1 MRPQVLVPL
10 DGSTSAEAILPAA
23 VRLARLTGGTITLL
37 QVVPPPHTMDTL
49 FPTLPPLGL
58 TWNGLPAAL
67 NVARHYL
74 DHIAQRVPN
83 LESGE
88 AHAESL
94 PVQIEAL
101 PGNPAATI
109 VDYAAQ
115 RPSIRW
121 IAMATHGRSGV
132 ARWLYGSVA
141 EQVLRTASTPLL
153 LVRPP
158 SPAEGA
164 PGHLLEPIAPWHHIV
179 MPLDGSE
186 LAEQVLPQAQ
196 TLAAASGATLD
207 LVSALPV
214 TGESLAHITGEDGLY
229 DRDADRRI
237 SYLED
242 IARPLRASGL
252 TVQIHSGFGE
262 PDAVIVSVATEVH
275 ASLIVM
281 ATHGRGGFQQLWLG
295 SVALQV
301 VQHATQPVLLV
312 RATEPPRRPAL

>member
-1 MRPQVLVPL
+1 V
-10 DGSTSAEAILPAA
+10 
-23 VRLARLTGGTITLL
+23 
-37 QVVPPPHTMDTL
+37 
-49 FPTLPPLGL
+49 

-74 DHIAQRVPN
+74 DHIAGRVPS
-83 LESGE
+83 LEGAE
-88 AHAESL
+88 APGAAL

-101 PGNPAATI
+101 PGQPAATI

-158 SPAEGA
+158 ALADAAAEQGT
-164 PGHLLEPIAPWHHIV
+164 PWRHIV
-179 MPLDGSE
+179 VPLDGSA

-196 TLAAASGATLD
+196 MLAAASKATLH
-207 LVSALPV
+207 LVSAQSITDDALV
-214 TGESLAHITGEDGLY
+214 RLASEGDHLEAEAGQRST
-229 DRDADRRI
+229 
-237 SYLED
+237 YLAET
-242 IARPLRASGL
+242 ARHLRESGL
-252 TVQIHSGFGE
+252 EVEIHSGFGE
-262 PDAVIVSVATEVH
+262 PDLVIASVAAEVQ
-275 ASLIVM
+275 ASLIMM
-281 ATHGRGGFQQLWLG
+281 ATHGRSGFQQLRLG

-301 VQHATQPVLLV
+301 VHHATQPVLLV
-312 RATEPPRRPAL
+312 RATLPPLRQTV

>member
-23 VRLARLTGGTITLL
+23 VRLARLTGGTLTLL

-74 DHIAQRVPN
+74 DHVAQRVPN
-83 LESGE
+83 LDSTG
-88 AHAESL
+88 AHAEPL

-158 SPAEGA
+158 PPAEGA
-164 PGHLLEPIAPWHHIV
+164 PGRERAAGMPWRHIV
-179 MPLDGSE
+179 VPLDGST
-186 LAEQVLPQAQ
+186 LAEQVLPQAHK
-196 TLAAASGATLD
+196 LAATSGATLH
-207 LVSALPV
+207 LVSARSS
-214 TGESLAHITGEDGLY
+214 TDDGLARPLGEDGLY
-229 DRDADRRI
+229 EREADRRI
-237 SYLED
+237 NYLED
-242 IARPLRASGL
+242 TARPLRASGL
-252 TVQIHSGFGE
+252 TVQIHNGFGE

-312 RATEPPRRPAL
+312 RATEPPLRPAG